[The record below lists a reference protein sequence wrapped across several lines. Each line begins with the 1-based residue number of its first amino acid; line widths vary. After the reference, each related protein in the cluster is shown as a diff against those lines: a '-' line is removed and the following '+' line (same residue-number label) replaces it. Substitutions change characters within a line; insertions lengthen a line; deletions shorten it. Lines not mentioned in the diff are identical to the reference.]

1 MTASPTIQY
10 SEELS
15 SYKSNADTDCMIS
28 NLSDEIKA
36 VYFQTEYKEVIKNP
50 YGSPLFGDFHG
61 FSPVFINVSE

>member
-1 MTASPTIQY
+1 
-10 SEELS
+10 
-15 SYKSNADTDCMIS
+15 MIS

-61 FSPVFINVSE
+61 FPPVFINVSE